1 MKKILKTIL
10 ILFVFTGTHSFANE
24 VVDESKVVLD
34 MVEIRGT
41 KINVEDQKDIYAWYG
56 IPYAKPPTGELRWKA
71 PRDFEFTSNHF
82 DATKPVSYTHLTL
95 PTKA

>member
-10 ILFVFTGTHSFANE
+10 ILFVFTSTHSFANE

-41 KINVEDQKDIYAWYG
+41 KSMKRIKKIY
-56 IPYAKPPTGELRWKA
+56 
-71 PRDFEFTSNHF
+71 
-82 DATKPVSYTHLTL
+82 TL
-95 PTKA
+95 GMEYLMPSHQQES

>member
-10 ILFVFTGTHSFANE
+10 ILFVFTSTHSFANE

-41 KINVEDQKDIYAWYG
+41 KINVEDQKDI
-56 IPYAKPPTGELRWKA
+56 
-71 PRDFEFTSNHF
+71 
-82 DATKPVSYTHLTL
+82 
-95 PTKA
+95 